1 MIEYAHLYRFSQ
13 IYETDFSEFKSTFR
27 VIRVLQ
33 PYREYVKETQV
44 KYFAEKE
51 RLMNKLKNFDVR
63 DEKDY
68 KITVHMLKDYNAIN
82 EEIVQLMKESAAS
95 QES

>member
-1 MIEYAHLYRFSQ
+1 
-13 IYETDFSEFKSTFR
+13 
-27 VIRVLQ
+27 
-33 PYREYVKETQV
+33 
-44 KYFAEKE
+44 
-51 RLMNKLKNFDVR
+51 MNKLKNFDVR